1 MFKTIFVIEISK
13 EKQIENLK
21 NRGELDTNKMLKL
34 NSDYHY
40 DKTSNKIKIIENNGT
55 LADLFEKIDCFS
67 N

>member
-1 MFKTIFVIEISK
+1 
-13 EKQIENLK
+13 
-21 NRGELDTNKMLKL
+21 MLKL

>member
-40 DKTSNKIKIIENNGT
+40 DKTSNKIKIIENT
-55 LADLFEKIDCFS
+55 II
-67 N
+67 